1 MKNRRPLILILILTA
16 AALLLPTGPAFAARQ
31 TSSPV
36 TVDTSISA
44 AGIGHVGVGILSRTG
59 DGESLA
65 SSVSAPATVTYDIEA
80 AVSGGSTNVTFAG
93 GGGSQDFLVRY
104 YAADGSDVTLA
115 VTGKGYGVRKVA
127 AGSSVHL
134 TMVVQ
139 VQRSA
144 AGRSGNL
151 AVLASGSG
159 NGDMVMGY
167 LTAS

>member
-1 MKNRRPLILILILTA
+1 MKSRRPLILTLTA
-16 AALLLPTGPAFAARQ
+16 AALLLPARPAFAAKH

-44 AGIGHVGVGILSRTG
+44 PGQGHVGVGILSRTG
-59 DGESLA
+59 DGETLA
-65 SSVSAPATVTYDIEA
+65 SSVSAPTTLTYDIAA
-80 AVSGGSTNVTFAG
+80 AVSGGSTTVTFVG
-93 GGGSQDFLVRY
+93 GGGSQDFVVHY
-104 YAADGSDVTLA
+104 YAADGSDVTMA
-115 VTGKGYGVRKVA
+115 VTGKGYGLRRVA
-127 AGSSVHL
+127 AGMTVHL

-167 LTAS
+167 VTAS